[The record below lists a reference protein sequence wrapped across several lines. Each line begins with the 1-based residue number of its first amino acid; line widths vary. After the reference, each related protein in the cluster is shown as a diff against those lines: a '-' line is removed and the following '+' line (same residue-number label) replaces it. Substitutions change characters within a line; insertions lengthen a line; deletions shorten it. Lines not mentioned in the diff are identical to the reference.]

1 MLDDNKLPTLPNG
14 ERLNLPSN
22 VPIMFEVEHLR
33 YATLATV
40 SRCGMIWF
48 SEDVI
53 EPSMVYCHYLN
64 TLSTVLLDADDEDA
78 TDIPGRRTDALA
90 ADASDPA
97 NLTTQV
103 QIASILERYF
113 ADGDLVS
120 SALTFTESIDH
131 IMDFTS
137 ARALH
142 TLFSLLNKMARNVIE
157 YNLQHSDFPLAP
169 ERVEQYVTKWLLV
182 SIILTFSGDAKLDFR
197 AEMGDFLRKQ
207 TGIDVP
213 PLVTGFLGSPN
224 CLPLRSMR
232 MLSHLRTLLYLR
244 WTLFATKKYCTLGCQ
259 STSP

>member
-142 TLFSLLNKMARNVIE
+142 TLSRCSTKWFGTSSNITCNTLISLLHPRGWSSM
-157 YNLQHSDFPLAP
+157 LP
-169 ERVEQYVTKWLLV
+169 
-182 SIILTFSGDAKLDFR
+182 SGSL
-197 AEMGDFLRKQ
+197 
-207 TGIDVP
+207 
-213 PLVTGFLGSPN
+213 
-224 CLPLRSMR
+224 
-232 MLSHLRTLLYLR
+232 
-244 WTLFATKKYCTLGCQ
+244 
-259 STSP
+259 

>member
-1 MLDDNKLPTLPNG
+1 VLDHNKLLTLPNG

-22 VPIMFEVEHLR
+22 VRIMLEVEHLR

-53 EPSMVYCHYLN
+53 EPSTVYRHYLN
-64 TLSTVLLDADDEDA
+64 TLSTVPLDADDEDA
-78 TDIPGRRTDALA
+78 ADIPGRCTDALA
-90 ADASDPA
+90 ADASDSA
-97 NLTTQV
+97 NFTTQV

-120 SALTFTESIDH
+120 SALTFAESIDH
-131 IMDFTS
+131 IIDFTS

-142 TLFSLLNKMARNVIE
+142 TLFSLLKMARNVIE

-169 ERVEQYVTKWLLV
+169 ERLEQYVTRRLLV
-182 SIILTFSGDAKLDFR
+182 SIILAFSGDAKLDLR
-197 AEMGDFLRKQ
+197 AEMGEFLRKQ
-207 TGIDVP
+207 TGIDLP
-213 PLVTGFLGSPN
+213 PLVTGFLGSPK
-224 CLPLRSMR
+224 CLPLRSMH
-232 MLSHLRTLLYLR
+232 MLSHLRTSLYLR
-244 WTLFATKKYCTLGCQ
+244 WTLFATKKCCTLGCQ